1 MIGEVPDITAALVAA
16 LTTEGYRVRSIRPGK
31 RNLRDAGNTYVAD
44 LSSPEAV
51 RELHQ
56 RLSEGEN
63 NRVGGILNCLGLGS
77 QLGTSAGEDVEV
89 SVAEWT
95 FNIVKEFVDEL
106 RVSAHAGGGWF
117 LNLTA
122 LGGQFG
128 LGEEIVP
135 SLAGAGAL
143 GITKTLRREQ
153 PRLHVKNID
162 VDPHLPADM
171 LAAQIIQELDVDDD
185 RMEVG
190 LTGHGRWR
198 PALTPAPIADASTRL
213 SLEKEAVILV
223 TGGACGI
230 TAEVA
235 RSFAA
240 HFEPRLIVMG
250 RSPRP
255 EPESSRTCGLD
266 RASLRQFFLEETRA
280 RGERIVPAAIER
292 SVNQLLKDRQ
302 LRANLDSFAATGA
315 AVEYHALDVRDTER
329 FGQLIDDL
337 YERFGRIDGVI
348 HGAGIIED
356 KRIADKTHSSFA
368 KVFRTKVQS
377 ALTLVRKLRPETLRF
392 LVFFGSVS
400 GRFGNVGQVDYS
412 AANEVLN
419 KLADRLHRTW
429 PARVVCI
436 NWGPWDGGMVSDDLR
451 RVYSAAGVELIA
463 VEEGVASFLAEIDRT
478 DRPNG
483 EVVIAR
489 GIERMRAGERYDG

>member
-1 MIGEVPDITAALVAA
+1 MRLV
-16 LTTEGYRVRSIRPGK
+16 RPGE
-31 RNLRDAGNTYVAD
+31 RNIRYAENGYGGD

-51 RELHQ
+51 RQLRQ
-56 RLSEGEN
+56 LLGEGQAD
-63 NRVGGILNCLGLGS
+63 RVGGIINCLGLS
-77 QLGTSAGEDVEV
+77 SLCRTTAAEDGDAEA

-95 FNIVKEFVDEL
+95 FNIVKEFLDDLQE
-106 RVSAHAGGGWF
+106 SASAGGGWF
-117 LNLTA
+117 INVTA

-128 LGEEIVP
+128 LGDESPP
-135 SLAGAGAL
+135 SLAAAGTL
-143 GITKTLRREQ
+143 GITKTLRREY

-162 VDPHLPADM
+162 VDPHLPPDM
-171 LAAQIIQELDVDDD
+171 LVARLIQELDVDDD
-185 RMEVG
+185 LVEAG
-190 LTGHGRWR
+190 LMGDGRWR
-198 PALTPAPIADASTRL
+198 PALTPSPVAQASTRL
-213 SLEKEAVILV
+213 ALEKEAVILV

-235 RSFAA
+235 RSLADRIK
-240 HFEPRLIVMG
+240 PRLIMVG

-255 EPESSRTCGLD
+255 EPELHQTARLD
-266 RASLRQFFLEETRA
+266 RASLRQFFLEEVRA
-280 RGERIVPAAIER
+280 SGERILPAAIEQ
-292 SVNQLLKDRQ
+292 SVNRILKERQ
-302 LRANLDSFAATGA
+302 IRGNLDSFAAAGA
-315 AVEYHALDVRDTER
+315 EVEYHALDVRDSR
-329 FGQLIDDL
+329 QFGGLIDGL

-356 KRIADKTHSSFA
+356 KRIADKALPSFA
-368 KVFRTKVQS
+368 RVFRTKVQS
-377 ALTLVRKLRPETLRF
+377 ALTLARKLRPETLRF

-451 RVYSAAGVELIA
+451 RLYSAAGVELMS
-463 VEEGVASFLAEIDRT
+463 VEEGVSSFLSEIDRT

-489 GIERMRAGERYDG
+489 GIGRMPGGGMT